1 MEIDTKQLQYTYKP
15 RYQRPA
21 EVIEL
26 PTAEG
31 TNSQGISFTD
41 YVTELRKVLRVMH
54 YSRRTETSYLEWV
67 YKYVKFHSDKHPA
80 LMGAFEVQAY
90 LSHLAVNRDVSPSTQ
105 NQARSAILF
114 LYRNVFRIDLPWLDD
129 TIRAK
134 PKPRLP
140 VVLTPSEAQRM
151 LNRMTGSTWLVCA
164 LLYGAGMR
172 LLEVLRLRIKDVEFE
187 RREIVIRN
195 GKGGKDRVSVLPE
208 NIIIPL
214 QSHLARVRALHET
227 DLAAGFGAVYLP
239 HALARK
245 YRAAPKI
252 WHWQYVFPSGRLAID
267 PESGITRRHHIMES
281 TIQKAIKLA
290 CVDEKIDKPCS
301 PHTLRHSFAT
311 HLLQNGY
318 DIRTVQELLGHA
330 DVSTTMIYTH
340 ILNKGGRGIR
350 SPLDAT

>member
-1 MEIDTKQLQYTYKP
+1 MEVDITRQQYTYNP
-15 RYQRPA
+15 RYQQSA
-21 EVIEL
+21 NVIDL
-26 PTAEG
+26 PTSHSPN
-31 TNSQGISFTD
+31 TQGLAITD
-41 YVTELRKVLRVMH
+41 YITEFRKVLRVMH
-54 YSRRTETSYLEWV
+54 YSRRTETSYIEWV
-67 YKYVKFHSDKHPA
+67 EKYAAFHNNKHPA
-80 LMGAFEVQAY
+80 LMGAHEVQAY

-151 LNRMTGSTWLVCA
+151 LNSMTGSTWLVCA

-172 LLEVLRLRIKDVEFE
+172 LLEVLRLRVKDVEFE

-208 NIIIPL
+208 NIILPL
-214 QSHLARVRALHET
+214 QAHLARVRALHES

-239 HALARK
+239 YALARK

-252 WHWQYVFPSGRLAID
+252 WHWQYVFPSGRLSID
-267 PESGITRRHHIMES
+267 PECGITRRHHIMES
-281 TIQKAIKLA
+281 TIQKSIKTA
-290 CVDEKIDKPCS
+290 CASEKIDKPCS

>member
-1 MEIDTKQLQYTYKP
+1 MEIETNRQHSVHKLRHKHS
-15 RYQRPA
+15 A
-21 EVIEL
+21 EVIGL
-26 PTAEG
+26 PTCQPPSASGIAISDYTAE
-31 TNSQGISFTD
+31 F
-41 YVTELRKVLRVMH
+41 RKVLRVMH
-54 YSRRTETSYLEWV
+54 YSRRTETSYIEWIE
-67 YKYVKFHSDKHPA
+67 KYAWFHANKHPA
-80 LMGAFEVQAY
+80 LMGAHEVQAY

-114 LYRNVFRIDLPWLDD
+114 LYRNVFGIDLPWLDD

-151 LNRMTGSTWLVCA
+151 LNNMNGSTWLVCA

-172 LLEVLRLRIKDVEFE
+172 LLEVLRLRVKDVEFE
-187 RREIVIRN
+187 RREIAIRN

-208 NIIIPL
+208 NVIVPM
-214 QSHLARVRALHET
+214 QAHLARVRALHEN
-227 DLAAGFGAVYLP
+227 DLQLGFGAVYLP
-239 HALARK
+239 YALARK
-245 YRAAPKI
+245 YKAAPKI
-252 WHWQYVFPSGRLAID
+252 WHWQYVFPSGRLSID
-267 PESGITRRHHIMES
+267 PECGITRRHHIMES
-281 TIQKAIKLA
+281 TIQKAIKAA
-290 CVDEKIDKPCS
+290 CINEKIDKPCS

-340 ILNKGGRGIR
+340 IHNKGGRGIR
-350 SPLDAT
+350 SPLDAA

>member
-1 MEIDTKQLQYTYKP
+1 MEVDFTQSQYKYNP

-21 EVIEL
+21 DVIEL
-26 PTAEG
+26 PTAL
-31 TNSQGISFTD
+31 NSHPQGIALTD
-41 YVTELRKVLRVMH
+41 YVTEFRKVLRVMH
-54 YSRRTETSYLEWV
+54 YSRRTETSYIEWV
-67 YKYVKFHSDKHPA
+67 EKYAGFHSNKHPA
-80 LMGAFEVQAY
+80 LMGAHEVQAY

-129 TIRAK
+129 TVRAK

-140 VVLTPSEAQRM
+140 VVLTPSEAQKL
-151 LNRMTGSTWLVCA
+151 LNSMAGSTWLVCA

-172 LLEVLRLRIKDVEFE
+172 LLEVLRLRVKDIEFE

-214 QSHLARVRALHET
+214 QSHLARVRALHES

-239 HALARK
+239 YALARK

-252 WHWQYVFPSGRLAID
+252 WYWQYVFPSGRLSID
-267 PESGITRRHHIMES
+267 PESGVTRRHHIMES
-281 TIQKAIKLA
+281 TIQKAIKAA
-290 CVDEKIDKPCS
+290 CIHERINKPCS

-350 SPLDAT
+350 SPLDAS

>member
-1 MEIDTKQLQYTYKP
+1 MEIESAHSNYTYNP

-21 EVIEL
+21 DVIEL
-26 PTAEG
+26 PTSL
-31 TNSQGISFTD
+31 NSQPQGIALTD
-41 YVTELRKVLRVMH
+41 YIAEFRKVLRVMH
-54 YSRRTETSYLEWV
+54 YSRRTETSYIEWV
-67 YKYVKFHSDKHPA
+67 EKYAGFHSNKHPA
-80 LMGAFEVQAY
+80 LMGAHEVQAY

-129 TIRAK
+129 TVRAK

-140 VVLTPSEAQRM
+140 VVLTPSEAQKL
-151 LNRMTGSTWLVCA
+151 LNSMSGSTWLVCA

-172 LLEVLRLRIKDVEFE
+172 LLEVLRLRVKDVEFE

-214 QSHLARVRALHET
+214 QSHLARVRTLHET

-239 HALARK
+239 YALARK

-252 WHWQYVFPSGRLAID
+252 WHWQYVFPSGRLSID
-267 PESGITRRHHIMES
+267 PEGGVTRRHHIMES
-281 TIQKAIKLA
+281 TIQKAIKAA
-290 CVDEKIDKPCS
+290 CIQEKINKPCS

-350 SPLDAT
+350 SPLDAA

>member
-1 MEIDTKQLQYTYKP
+1 MELETPQPQYTYKP

-26 PTAEG
+26 PIAQG
-31 TNSQGISFTD
+31 GASQGVSFTD
-41 YVTELRKVLRVMH
+41 YLFELQKVLRVMH

-67 YKYVKFHSDKHPA
+67 EKYVRFHNDKHPA
-80 LMGAFEVQAY
+80 LMGALEVQAY

-140 VVLTPSEAQRM
+140 VVLTPSEAQRL
-151 LNRMTGSTWLVCA
+151 LNGMSCSSWLVCA

-172 LLEVLRLRIKDVEFE
+172 LLEVLRLRVKDIEFE

-214 QSHLARVRALHET
+214 QSHLTSVRALHES

-239 HALARK
+239 YALARK

-267 PESGITRRHHIMES
+267 PESGMTRRHHIMES
-281 TIQKAIKLA
+281 TIQKAIKTA
-290 CVDEKIDKPCS
+290 CANEKIDKPCS

>member
-1 MEIDTKQLQYTYKP
+1 MEVDSKQSQYTYNL

-26 PTAEG
+26 PTALN
-31 TNSQGISFTD
+31 TNLQGIAPAD
-41 YVTELRKVLRVMH
+41 YIAEFRKVLRVMH
-54 YSRRTETSYLEWV
+54 YSRRTETSYIEWV
-67 YKYVKFHSDKHPA
+67 EKYAAFHQNKHPA
-80 LMGAFEVQAY
+80 LMGAHELQAY

-129 TIRAK
+129 TVRAK

-140 VVLTPSEAQRM
+140 VVLTPSEAQKL
-151 LNRMTGSTWLVCA
+151 LNGMTGSTWLVGA

-172 LLEVLRLRIKDVEFE
+172 LLEVLRLRVKDVEFE

-214 QSHLARVRALHET
+214 QSHLARVRALHES

-239 HALARK
+239 YALARK

-252 WHWQYVFPSGRLAID
+252 WHWQYVFPSGRLSID
-267 PESGITRRHHIMES
+267 PESGITRRHHIMET
-281 TIQKAIKLA
+281 TIQKAIKAA
-290 CVDEKIDKPCS
+290 CIREKINKPCS

>member
-1 MEIDTKQLQYTYKP
+1 MEVDFTQSQYKYNP

-21 EVIEL
+21 DVIEL
-26 PTAEG
+26 PTAL
-31 TNSQGISFTD
+31 NSHPQGIALTD
-41 YVTELRKVLRVMH
+41 YVTEFRKVLRVMH
-54 YSRRTETSYLEWV
+54 YSRRTETSYIEWV
-67 YKYVKFHSDKHPA
+67 EKYAGFHSNKHPA
-80 LMGAFEVQAY
+80 LMGAHEVQAY

-129 TIRAK
+129 TVRAK

-140 VVLTPSEAQRM
+140 VVLTPSEAQKL
-151 LNRMTGSTWLVCA
+151 LNSMAGSTWLVCA

-172 LLEVLRLRIKDVEFE
+172 LLEVLRLRVKDIEFE

-214 QSHLARVRALHET
+214 QSHLARVRALHES

-239 HALARK
+239 YALARK

-252 WHWQYVFPSGRLAID
+252 WYWQYVFPSGRLSID
-267 PESGITRRHHIMES
+267 PESGVTRRHHIMES
-281 TIQKAIKLA
+281 TIQKAIKAA
-290 CVDEKIDKPCS
+290 CTHERINKPCS

-350 SPLDAT
+350 SPLDAS

>member
-1 MEIDTKQLQYTYKP
+1 MELETPQPQYTYKP

-26 PTAEG
+26 PTVQGA
-31 TNSQGISFTD
+31 NSQGISFTD

-54 YSRRTETSYLEWV
+54 YSRRTEASYLEWV
-67 YKYVKFHSDKHPA
+67 DKYVKFHNDKHPA
-80 LMGAFEVQAY
+80 LMGALEVQAY

-151 LNRMTGSTWLVCA
+151 LNTMTGSTWLVCA

-239 HALARK
+239 YALARK

-267 PESGITRRHHIMES
+267 PENGITRRHHIMES
-281 TIQKAIKLA
+281 TIQKAIKRA
-290 CVDEKIDKPCS
+290 CANERIDKPCS

-350 SPLDAT
+350 SPLDST